1 MRQVSILFS
10 RRPVS
15 WRAHQNDP
23 VKETT
28 IRVAA
33 IPVGLVMFGVGIGTL
48 FLADL
53 GVGPWD
59 VLHDAL
65 AGLIDRQ
72 PGTVII
78 GLGLVLLVLVAAL
91 RQPIGPATVANVV
104 IIGSTVN
111 ALMAVVEPPS
121 SVAVRALLVAAAP
134 ILVALGSMLY
144 LGAGLGTGVRDGLMT
159 ALVDA
164 GFSIRAA
171 RACLEVTVLVG
182 GGALG
187 GSYGIG
193 TLTFALLVGPLLQVF
208 RHRVW
213 AGYPELTGWVYRR
226 HRR

>member
-1 MRQVSILFS
+1 MRQVSILS
-10 RRPVS
+10 YRYPVS

-28 IRVAA
+28 IRAA
-33 IPVGLVMFGVGIGTL
+33 VILVGLVMFGVGIGTL
-48 FLADL
+48 FLAEL
-53 GVGPWD
+53 GMGPWD

-78 GLGLVLLVLVAAL
+78 GLGLVLLVLVTAL

-121 SVAVRALLVAAAP
+121 LVAVRALLVVAAP
-134 ILVALGSMLY
+134 ILVAFGSMLY

-164 GFSIRAA
+164 GFSIRAS
-171 RACLEVTVLVG
+171 RTCLEVTVLVV

-187 GSYGIG
+187 GSYGVG
-193 TLTFALLVGPLLQVF
+193 TLVFALLVGPLLQVF

-213 AGYPELTGWVYRR
+213 GGYPEAARWVYRR

>member
-1 MRQVSILFS
+1 M
-10 RRPVS
+10 S

-23 VKETT
+23 VKETA
-28 IRVAA
+28 IRAAA
-33 IPVGLVMFGVGIGTL
+33 ILVGLVMFGVGIGTL

-134 ILVALGSMLY
+134 ILVAFGSMLY

-164 GFSIRAA
+164 GLSIRTA
-171 RACLEVTVLVG
+171 RTCLEVTVLMG

-187 GSYGIG
+187 GSYGVG
-193 TLTFALLVGPLLQVF
+193 TLAFALLVGPLLQVF

>member
-1 MRQVSILFS
+1 M
-10 RRPVS
+10 
-15 WRAHQNDP
+15 
-23 VKETT
+23 KETT
-28 IRVAA
+28 IRAAA
-33 IPVGLVMFGVGIGTL
+33 ILVGLVMFGVGIGTL

-121 SVAVRALLVAAAP
+121 SAAVRALLVVTAP
-134 ILVALGSMLY
+134 ILVAFGTMLY

-171 RACLEVTVLVG
+171 RTCLEVTVLVG

>member
-1 MRQVSILFS
+1 M
-10 RRPVS
+10 S

-23 VKETT
+23 VRETA
-28 IRVAA
+28 IRATA
-33 IPVGLVMFGVGIGTL
+33 ILVGLVMFGVGIGSL

-78 GLGLVLLVLVAAL
+78 GLGLFLLVLVAAL

-104 IIGSTVN
+104 IIGLTVN
-111 ALMAVVEPPS
+111 VLIAVVEPPS
-121 SVAVRALLVAAAP
+121 SVALRGLLVVTAP
-134 ILVALGSMLY
+134 VLVAFGSMLY

-159 ALVDA
+159 ALVDT
-164 GFSIRAA
+164 GLSIRAA
-171 RACLEVTVLVG
+171 RTWLEVSVLVG

-187 GSYGIG
+187 GSYGVG
-193 TLTFALLVGPLLQVF
+193 TLAFALLVGPLLQVF

-213 AGYPELTGWVYRR
+213 AGHPELAGWVYRR

>member
-28 IRVAA
+28 IRAAA
-33 IPVGLVMFGVGIGTL
+33 ILVGLVMFGVGIGTL

-134 ILVALGSMLY
+134 ILVAFGSMLY

-171 RACLEVTVLVG
+171 RTCLEVTVLVG

-193 TLTFALLVGPLLQVF
+193 TLAFALLVGPLLQVF

>member
-1 MRQVSILFS
+1 M
-10 RRPVS
+10 S
-15 WRAHQNDP
+15 WRAHQNGL
-23 VKETT
+23 VKEIA
-28 IRVAA
+28 IRAA
-33 IPVGLVMFGVGIGTL
+33 VILMGLVMFGVGIGTL

-72 PGTVII
+72 PGTIII
-78 GLGLVLLVLVAAL
+78 GLGLALLVLVAAL

-111 ALMAVVEPPS
+111 VLIAVVEPPAS
-121 SVAVRALLVAAAP
+121 AVLRGLLVVAAP
-134 ILVALGSMLY
+134 ILVAFGSMLY

-164 GFSIRAA
+164 GLSIRAA
-171 RACLEVTVLVG
+171 RTCLEVTVLVG
-182 GGALG
+182 GGVLG
-187 GSYGIG
+187 GSYGVG
-193 TLTFALLVGPLLQVF
+193 TLAFALLVGPLLQVF

-213 AGYPELTGWVYRR
+213 VGYPELTGWVYRR
-226 HRR
+226 RRR

>member
-1 MRQVSILFS
+1 M
-10 RRPVS
+10 
-15 WRAHQNDP
+15 
-23 VKETT
+23 KETT
-28 IRVAA
+28 IRAAA
-33 IPVGLVMFGVGIGTL
+33 ILVGLVMFGVGIGTL

-111 ALMAVVEPPS
+111 ALMVVVEPPS
-121 SVAVRALLVAAAP
+121 SVAVRVLLVVTAP
-134 ILVALGSMLY
+134 ILVAFGTMLY

-164 GFSIRAA
+164 GLSIRTA
-171 RACLEVTVLVG
+171 RTCLEVTVLVG

-187 GSYGIG
+187 GSYGVG
-193 TLTFALLVGPLLQVF
+193 TLAFALLVGPLLQVF

>member
-1 MRQVSILFS
+1 M
-10 RRPVS
+10 S

-23 VKETT
+23 VRETA
-28 IRVAA
+28 IRAAA
-33 IPVGLVMFGVGIGTL
+33 ILVGLVMFGVGIGSL

-65 AGLIDRQ
+65 ADLIDRQ

-104 IIGSTVN
+104 IIGLTVN
-111 ALMAVVEPPS
+111 VLIAVVEPPS
-121 SVAVRALLVAAAP
+121 SVALRGLLVVTAP
-134 ILVALGSMLY
+134 ILVAFGSMLY

-159 ALVDA
+159 ALVDT
-164 GFSIRAA
+164 GLSIRAA
-171 RACLEVTVLVG
+171 RTWLEVSVLVG

-187 GSYGIG
+187 GSYGVG
-193 TLTFALLVGPLLQVF
+193 TLAFALLVGPLLQVF

>member
-1 MRQVSILFS
+1 M
-10 RRPVS
+10 
-15 WRAHQNDP
+15 WRAHQNSL
-23 VKETT
+23 VKEIA
-28 IRVAA
+28 IRAA
-33 IPVGLVMFGVGIGTL
+33 VILMGLVMFGVGIGTL

-72 PGTVII
+72 PGTIII
-78 GLGLVLLVLVAAL
+78 GLGLALLVLVAAL

-111 ALMAVVEPPS
+111 VLIAVVEPPA
-121 SVAVRALLVAAAP
+121 SVALRGLLVVAAP
-134 ILVALGSMLY
+134 ILVAFGSMLY

-164 GFSIRAA
+164 GLSIRAA
-171 RACLEVTVLVG
+171 RTCLEVTVLVG
-182 GGALG
+182 GGVLG
-187 GSYGIG
+187 GSYGVG
-193 TLTFALLVGPLLQVF
+193 TLAFALLVGPLLQIF

-213 AGYPELTGWVYRR
+213 AGYPELAGWVYRR

>member
-1 MRQVSILFS
+1 MFS

-28 IRVAA
+28 IRAAA
-33 IPVGLVMFGVGIGTL
+33 ILVGLVMFGVGIGTL

-78 GLGLVLLVLVAAL
+78 GLGLVLLALVAAL

-134 ILVALGSMLY
+134 ILVAFGSMLY

-171 RACLEVTVLVG
+171 RTCLEVTVLVG

>member
-33 IPVGLVMFGVGIGTL
+33 ILVGLVMFGVGIGTL

-121 SVAVRALLVAAAP
+121 SAAVRALLVVTAP
-134 ILVALGSMLY
+134 ILVAFGTMLY

-171 RACLEVTVLVG
+171 RTCLEVTVLMG

-187 GSYGIG
+187 GSYGVG
-193 TLTFALLVGPLLQVF
+193 TLAFALLVGPLLQVF

>member
-1 MRQVSILFS
+1 M
-10 RRPVS
+10 S

-23 VKETT
+23 VRDTA
-28 IRVAA
+28 IRAAA
-33 IPVGLVMFGVGIGTL
+33 ILVGLVMFGVGIGSL

-65 AGLIDRQ
+65 ADLIDRQ

-78 GLGLVLLVLVAAL
+78 GLGLVLLVLVGAL

-111 ALMAVVEPPS
+111 VLLAVVEPPS
-121 SVAVRALLVAAAP
+121 SVALRGLLVVTAP
-134 ILVALGSMLY
+134 ILVAFGSMLY

-159 ALVDA
+159 ALVDT
-164 GFSIRAA
+164 GLSIRAA
-171 RACLEVTVLVG
+171 RTWLEVSVLVG

-187 GSYGIG
+187 GSYGVG
-193 TLTFALLVGPLLQVF
+193 TLAFALLVGPLLQVF

-213 AGYPELTGWVYRR
+213 AGYPELAGWVYRR

>member
-1 MRQVSILFS
+1 M
-10 RRPVS
+10 S
-15 WRAHQNDP
+15 WRAHQNSL
-23 VKETT
+23 VKEIA
-28 IRVAA
+28 IRAA
-33 IPVGLVMFGVGIGTL
+33 VILMGLVMFGVGIGTL

-72 PGTVII
+72 PGTIII
-78 GLGLVLLVLVAAL
+78 GLGLALLVLVAAL

-111 ALMAVVEPPS
+111 VLIAVVEPPA
-121 SVAVRALLVAAAP
+121 SVALRGLLVVAAP
-134 ILVALGSMLY
+134 ILVAFGSMLY

-164 GFSIRAA
+164 GLSIRAA
-171 RACLEVTVLVG
+171 RTCLEVTVLVG
-182 GGALG
+182 GGVLG
-187 GSYGIG
+187 GSYGVG
-193 TLTFALLVGPLLQVF
+193 TLAFALLVGPLLQIF

-213 AGYPELTGWVYRR
+213 AGYPELAGWVYRR

>member
-1 MRQVSILFS
+1 ML
-10 RRPVS
+10 
-15 WRAHQNDP
+15 WRAHQNSL
-23 VKETT
+23 VKEIA
-28 IRVAA
+28 IRAA
-33 IPVGLVMFGVGIGTL
+33 VILMGLVMFGVGIGTL

-72 PGTVII
+72 PGTIII
-78 GLGLVLLVLVAAL
+78 GLGLALLVLVAAL

-111 ALMAVVEPPS
+111 VLIAVVEPPA
-121 SVAVRALLVAAAP
+121 SVALRGLLVVAAP
-134 ILVALGSMLY
+134 ILVAFGSMLY

-164 GFSIRAA
+164 GLSIRAA
-171 RACLEVTVLVG
+171 RTCLEVTVLVG
-182 GGALG
+182 GGVLG
-187 GSYGIG
+187 GSYGVG
-193 TLTFALLVGPLLQVF
+193 TLAFALLVGPLLQIF
-208 RHRVW
+208 RQRVW
-213 AGYPELTGWVYRR
+213 PGYPELAGWVYRR

>member
-1 MRQVSILFS
+1 MRQVSILS
-10 RRPVS
+10 YRYPVS

-28 IRVAA
+28 IRAA
-33 IPVGLVMFGVGIGTL
+33 VILVGLVMFGVGIGTL
-48 FLADL
+48 FLAEL

-78 GLGLVLLVLVAAL
+78 GLGLVLLVLVTAL

-134 ILVALGSMLY
+134 ILVAFGSMLY

-164 GFSIRAA
+164 GFSIQAA
-171 RACLEVTVLVG
+171 RTCLEVTVLVG

>member
-1 MRQVSILFS
+1 
-10 RRPVS
+10 
-15 WRAHQNDP
+15 

-28 IRVAA
+28 IRAAA
-33 IPVGLVMFGVGIGTL
+33 ILVGLVMFGVGIGSL

-65 AGLIDRQ
+65 ADLIDRQ

-111 ALMAVVEPPS
+111 ALMVVVEPPS
-121 SVAVRALLVAAAP
+121 SVAVRVLLVVTAP
-134 ILVALGSMLY
+134 ILVAFGSMLY

-164 GFSIRAA
+164 GLSIRTA
-171 RACLEVTVLVG
+171 RTCLEVTVLVG

-187 GSYGIG
+187 GSYGVG
-193 TLTFALLVGPLLQVF
+193 TLAFALLVGPLLQVF

-213 AGYPELTGWVYRR
+213 AGYPESAGWVYRR

>member
-1 MRQVSILFS
+1 M
-10 RRPVS
+10 
-15 WRAHQNDP
+15 
-23 VKETT
+23 KETT
-28 IRVAA
+28 IRAAA
-33 IPVGLVMFGVGIGTL
+33 ILVGLVMFGVGIGTL

-121 SVAVRALLVAAAP
+121 SAAVRALLVVTAP
-134 ILVALGSMLY
+134 ILVAFGTMLY
-144 LGAGLGTGVRDGLMT
+144 LGAGLGIGVRDGFMT
-159 ALVDA
+159 ALADA
-164 GFSIRAA
+164 GLSIRAA
-171 RACLEVTVLVG
+171 RTCLEVTVLVG

>member
-1 MRQVSILFS
+1 
-10 RRPVS
+10 VS
-15 WRAHQNDP
+15 WRAHQNSL
-23 VKETT
+23 VKEIA
-28 IRVAA
+28 IRAA
-33 IPVGLVMFGVGIGTL
+33 VILMGLVMFGVGIGTL

-72 PGTVII
+72 PGTIII
-78 GLGLVLLVLVAAL
+78 GLGLALLVLVAAL

-111 ALMAVVEPPS
+111 VLIAVVEPPA
-121 SVAVRALLVAAAP
+121 SVALRGLLVVAAP
-134 ILVALGSMLY
+134 ILVAFGSMLY

-164 GFSIRAA
+164 GLSIRAA
-171 RACLEVTVLVG
+171 RTCLEVTVLVG
-182 GGALG
+182 GGVLG
-187 GSYGIG
+187 GSYGVG
-193 TLTFALLVGPLLQVF
+193 TLAFALLVGPLLQIF
-208 RHRVW
+208 RQRVW
-213 AGYPELTGWVYRR
+213 PGYPELAGWVYRR